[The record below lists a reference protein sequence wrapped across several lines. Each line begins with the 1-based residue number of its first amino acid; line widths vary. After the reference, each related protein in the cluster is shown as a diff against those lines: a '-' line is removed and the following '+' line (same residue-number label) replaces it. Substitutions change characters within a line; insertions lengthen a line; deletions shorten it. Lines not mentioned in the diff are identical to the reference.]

1 MINVSP
7 IRQYNTNFKSKNDY
21 SQIYKDMKDI
31 SLKKDEKITP
41 KISFNDT
48 FSSIKQ
54 TTKNN
59 MPRFHV
65 HIPEPIKELGGILG
79 AGIATIGFI
88 LAVGAVGLGFIGALT
103 YMGKKMDEFL
113 NKSNVNK
120 QEQVIEQSPINAKE
134 ADKVSLQI
142 DSLNNLYKNKS
153 ITSDEFTKGLDKIY
167 KNNSQTEQVPK
178 K

>member
-1 MINVSP
+1 MLNVSQ
-7 IRQYNTNFKSKNDY
+7 IKQYNTSFKSNNDY
-21 SQIYKDMKDI
+21 SRIYQNMQNI
-31 SLKKDEKITP
+31 SLKQDEKITP

-79 AGIATIGFI
+79 AGIAFFGFL

-120 QEQVIEQSPINAKE
+120 QEQVIKQNPLSANE

-153 ITSDEFTKGLDKIY
+153 ITSEEFTKGLEKIY
-167 KNNSQTEQVPK
+167 QNNPQTEK
-178 K
+178 

>member
-1 MINVSP
+1 MLNVSQ
-7 IRQYNTNFKSKNDY
+7 IKQYNTSFKSNNDY

-59 MPRFHV
+59 MPRFNF
-65 HIPEPIKELGGILG
+65 HIPDFIKELGETLG

-88 LAVGAVGLGFIGALT
+88 LAVGAVCFGALGALM
-103 YMGKKMDEFL
+103 YMAKKTDEFF
-113 NKSNVNK
+113 NKSNDNK
-120 QEQVIEQSPINAKE
+120 QEQVI
-134 ADKVSLQI
+134 
-142 DSLNNLYKNKS
+142 
-153 ITSDEFTKGLDKIY
+153 
-167 KNNSQTEQVPK
+167 
-178 K
+178 